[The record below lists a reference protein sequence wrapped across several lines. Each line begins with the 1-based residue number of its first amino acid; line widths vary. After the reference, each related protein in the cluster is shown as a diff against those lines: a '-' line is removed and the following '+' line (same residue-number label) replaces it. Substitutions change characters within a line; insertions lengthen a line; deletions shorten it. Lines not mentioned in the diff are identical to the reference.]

1 VRVQVPSRTL
11 VLKNQLR
18 IGHVIGSLDPAV
30 DYAIAQTRQL
40 LVGLNVLAMTGAG
53 VSTDSG
59 IPDYRGQGRV
69 VKHPLTFDQF
79 LASEENQAR
88 YWARSYVGWN
98 RIAGAEPNHAHL
110 ALAKAEQTGQIQQ
123 LITQNVDGLH
133 QKAGSKNVIE
143 LHGRLD
149 RVVCLDCT
157 DSISRQD
164 MDGLIQ
170 AANPL
175 MNRSADIEFTPD
187 GDAEIDVPEDF
198 RVPTCQNCN
207 GRYKPDVVFFGE
219 QIPQL
224 RVAEAKTAVE
234 GAEAVLVAGSSLTV
248 NSGLRL
254 VKQAKEL
261 GQKIVIINLGET
273 KADNIAD
280 VKLNASAADVLR
292 ALFL

>member
-1 VRVQVPSRTL
+1 
-11 VLKNQLR
+11 
-18 IGHVIGSLDPAV
+18 VIGSLDPAV
-30 DYAIAQTRQL
+30 DYATAQTRQML
-40 LVGLNVLAMTGAG
+40 AGLRVLAMTGAG

-69 VKHPLTFDQF
+69 IRHPLTFDQF
-79 LASEENQAR
+79 LASEENQAK

-98 RIAGAEPNHAHL
+98 RIASAEPNRSHV
-110 ALAKAEQTGQIQQ
+110 ALARAEQTGQIQQ

-133 QKAGSKNVIE
+133 QKAGSKKVIE

-149 RVVCLDCT
+149 RVVCLDCNGF
-157 DSISRQD
+157 ISRQD
-164 MDGLIQ
+164 IDGIIQ
-170 AANPL
+170 NNNPSIDRNAE
-175 MNRSADIEFTPD
+175 MEFTPD
-187 GDAEIDVPEDF
+187 GDAEIEVPENF
-198 RVPTCQNCN
+198 KIPTCQSCN

-219 QIPQL
+219 QIPQT
-224 RVAEAKTAVE
+224 RVAEAKLAVE
-234 GAEAVLVAGSSLTV
+234 QAEAVLVAGSSLTV

-280 VKLNASAADVLR
+280 VKLNASAADVLG